1 VSSARTPPPAAN
13 SSASSSNSRHK
24 KTGVHRRF
32 FFVRKKS
39 GKLRAFHSHRE
50 AFNVFV
56 KALRVGLGQLIIFI
70 DFITRPGKKNRPAA
84 AQAQVESAAKGLTLY
99 QFHACPFCVKTRRTL
114 RRLNVPVALRDAK
127 NNEQDRQTL
136 LEQGG
141 KIKVPCL
148 RIEENGQT
156 TWMYESKVIIDYLD
170 KRFAAA

>member
-1 VSSARTPPPAAN
+1 M
-13 SSASSSNSRHK
+13 
-24 KTGVHRRF
+24 
-32 FFVRKKS
+32 
-39 GKLRAFHSHRE
+39 
-50 AFNVFV
+50 FV

-70 DFITRPGKKNRPAA
+70 DFITRPGKKQRPAEV
-84 AQAQVESAAKGLTLY
+84 QAQVNTEANGLTLY

-136 LEQGG
+136 LQQGG

-148 RIEENGQT
+148 RIEEDGKT

-170 KRFAAA
+170 KRFAAV